1 MAKSVCNVVS
11 ASDAGMRLDAFCA
24 AVGAYKSRSAADK
37 AIADEKVLVNG
48 QPKKKNYTVQAGD
61 AVVSEVAEESAD
73 CVIAGEPIDLDVVYE
88 DDDLLVISKQAGL
101 ICHPSNDHNEGTL
114 VNALVYRYGADGLCN
129 VQGENDRP
137 GIVHRL
143 DGDTSGLMICAKSNE
158 AGQALMDSIASREVD
173 RKYLALVHGVIS
185 VDTGLI
191 DVPIQRNPADRLTMA
206 AGDGPSARDAITSF
220 KVLERFM
227 PGTHDNGYTLVEC
240 KLYTGR
246 THQIRVHMQYI
257 NHPVV
262 GDQTYNSGGPKSEQ
276 AQRGLDR
283 QFLHSYKLAFEHPTT
298 GETLE
303 FEDDLADDL
312 QAVLDGL
319 HAEVEAGE
327 R

>member
-1 MAKSVCNVVS
+1 MAKSLCNVVS
-11 ASDAGMRLDAFCA
+11 AEDVGMRLGAYCA

-37 AIADEKVLVNG
+37 AISEGKVLVNG

-61 AVVSEVAEESAD
+61 AVVSEQDEETSH
-73 CVIAGEPIDLDVVYE
+73 CQIIGEPIELDVVYE
-88 DDDLLVISKQAGL
+88 DDDLLVISKQADL
-101 ICHPSNDHNEGTL
+101 ICHPSNEHSEGTL
-114 VNALVYRYGADGLCN
+114 VNALVYRYGPDGLCN
-129 VQGENDRP
+129 VQGEDDRP

-143 DGDTSGLMICAKSNE
+143 DGDTSGLMICAKTDE

-227 PGTHDNGYTLVEC
+227 PGAHDNGYTLVEC

-257 NHPVV
+257 DHPVV
-262 GDQTYNSGGPKSEQ
+262 GDQTYNSGGPKTTQ
-276 AQRGLDR
+276 AQRGLCR

-298 GETLE
+298 GKTLE
-303 FEDDLADDL
+303 FEDSLAPDL
-312 QAVLDGL
+312 QEVLDEL
-319 HAEVEAGE
+319 RDEAARGE